1 MANSFFQFKQFRIEQ
16 GNCGM
21 KVTTEGCLFGTLN
34 LVPASFL
41 PQRILDIGT
50 GTGLLALMKAQQTEA
65 KIDGIEI
72 DETAFQQAK
81 VNFENSPWSN
91 HLSAIHVDL
100 LEFQPKHLYDQIIC
114 NPPFFQDNQLGNN
127 RQKNKA
133 IHNSSLSFDDLVTG
147 ISRLLNP
154 ETGIASVLYPDYEMG
169 VFSQKME
176 ERGFYT
182 VADVQIHNQV
192 DNPIF
197 RRVKSFSRI
206 KPKVTTTE
214 TFIIKENSGAYTE
227 EFIRLLKDYYLHL

>member
-21 KVTTEGCLFGTLN
+21 KVTTEGCLFGVLN
-34 LVPASFL
+34 LVHSTFH

-81 VNFENSPWSN
+81 VNFENSPWAN
-91 HLSAIHVDL
+91 RLSAIHVDL
-100 LEFQPKHLYDQIIC
+100 LEFKPKHLYDQIIC

-127 RQKNKA
+127 SQKNRA
-133 IHNSSLSFDDLVTG
+133 IHNSSLSFDDLATS

-154 ETGIASVLYPDYEMG
+154 ESGIVSVLYPDYEMG

-192 DNPIF
+192 DKPIF
-197 RRVKSFSRI
+197 RRAKSFSRI
-206 KPKVTTTE
+206 KPDLTIAE
-214 TFIIKENSGAYTE
+214 TFIIKESSGAYTE
-227 EFIRLLKDYYLHL
+227 HFVRLLKDYYLHL